1 VSSWQG
7 PFQSSGIIC
16 THTDFSDQFRSVS
29 THHSRTAYGHR
40 IWRQLATIFYFSFF
54 LTGFTFPYDTLVFVN
69 VVKVTRQHSHVETYR
84 NIELPR
90 WTFWRHAPRT
100 RNNCLFVFFCKGV
113 HLSNLQERKK
123 GREKW
128 EFSASPLEGEAQWQM
143 EGVLELMDY
152 SLDTHWPPKL
162 LQTHVLHDVDL

>member
-1 VSSWQG
+1 MCYSDWCDFFSLFSSHLNTA
-7 PFQSSGIIC
+7 SI
-16 THTDFSDQFRSVS
+16 S
-29 THHSRTAYGHR
+29 THYNRTAYGHR
-40 IWRQLATIFYFSFF
+40 IGRQLSTIFYFFF
-54 LTGFTFPYDTLVFVN
+54 YWFYYFSLRHFDFVD

-100 RNNCLFVFFCKGV
+100 TNNCLFVFFCKGV